1 MSEIRYLRENSQTG
15 EILNVTDRLI
25 IPVIKHESEEL
36 VKKKLFATRE
46 KNIPATLN

>member
-36 VKKKLFATRE
+36 VKKNCLRQGRR
-46 KNIPATLN
+46 ISLPH